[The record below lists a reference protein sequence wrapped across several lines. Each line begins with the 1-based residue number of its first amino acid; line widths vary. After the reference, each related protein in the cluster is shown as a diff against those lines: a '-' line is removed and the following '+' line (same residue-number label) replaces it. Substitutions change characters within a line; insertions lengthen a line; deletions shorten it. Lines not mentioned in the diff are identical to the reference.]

1 MLEVTLPDGS
11 VKEVEAGATPLQI
24 AESIS
29 PGLARVAVVAELDGT
44 LVDLTEPIT
53 ANAKLR
59 LLTERDPEALQVFR
73 HSSAHLLAV
82 ATLELYPETKLGVG
96 PPTDTGFFYDMQ
108 REQPF
113 TPEDL
118 GKIEKK
124 MQEIV
129 DRDLPNRRVWMDR
142 DEALKLYEEQGDTMK
157 CELITEKTDDPKV
170 SIYQTGDK
178 FNDFCRGPH
187 IPSMGRVK
195 AFKLLSVA
203 GSYWKGD
210 ERNQRLQRVYGTSF
224 FSKKD
229 LKKYLN
235 QLEEAKKR
243 DHRKLGKQL
252 DLFSVQEAAG
262 PGLIF
267 WHPKGSLVRKIVEDW
282 MRDQYLARGYGLV
295 FTPHVAKRDLWK
307 TSGHADFYSD
317 DMFKPMELDD
327 IEYQLRPM
335 NCPFHILIYKDK
347 LRSYRD
353 LPVRLGELGT
363 VYRYER
369 SGVMHGL
376 LRVRGFTQDDAHIF
390 CTPDQVTDEVVGCVD
405 FAMDVMKTFGFEDYE
420 VELSTW
426 DGGES
431 GKYAGDAEEWELAE
445 NGLKDALAQR
455 GIEAKVMRNEAA
467 FYGPKIDVKMV
478 DAIGRSWQLSTV
490 QFDFNLPRRF
500 ELEYV
505 GEDGAKHRPYMV
517 HRALLGSIERFMGVL
532 IEHYAGAFPTWLA
545 PLQVKVLPITDA
557 QLEYAKS
564 VAEQLKGAGVRVD
577 VDERNE
583 KVGFKVREATLEK
596 IPHMLIVGAR
606 EAEEGKVA
614 VRKRREGDQGQQTVE
629 EFLATLLP
637 EIESKQVS

>member
-11 VKEVEAGATPLQI
+11 VKEVEAGTTPLQI

-29 PGLARVAVVAELDGT
+29 PGLARAAVVAELDGM
-44 LVDLTEPIT
+44 LVDLAEPIA

-59 LLTERDPEALQVFR
+59 LLTERDPEALTVFR
-73 HSSAHLLAV
+73 HSSAHLLAA
-82 ATLELYPETKLGVG
+82 ATLELYPDTKLGIG
-96 PPTDTGFFYDMQ
+96 PPIDTGFFYDMQ

-113 TPEDL
+113 TPDDL
-118 GKIEKK
+118 EKIEKK
-124 MQEIV
+124 MQELV
-129 DRDLPNRRVWMDR
+129 DSDLPNHRVWMDR
-142 DEALKLYEEQGDTMK
+142 DEALKLYQEQGDTMK

-170 SIYQTGDK
+170 SIYKTGDK

-210 ERNQRLQRVYGTSF
+210 EKNQRLQRIYGTSF

-252 DLFSVQEAAG
+252 DLFSVQETAG

-267 WHPKGSLVRKIVEDW
+267 WHPKGALVRKIVEDW
-282 MRDQYLARGYGLV
+282 LRDQYLARGYGLV
-295 FTPHVAKRDLWK
+295 FTPHVAKRELWK
-307 TSGHADFYSD
+307 ISGHADYYSD

-390 CTPDQVTDEVVGCVD
+390 CTPEQVTDEVVGCVD
-405 FAMDVMKTFGFEDYE
+405 FAMDVLKTFGFEDYE

-431 GKYAGDAEEWELAE
+431 GKYAGDPEEWERAE

-455 GIEAKVMRNEAA
+455 GIEAKVMPNEAA

-500 ELEYV
+500 DLEYV

-517 HRALLGSIERFMGVL
+517 HRALLGSVERFMGVL
-532 IEHYAGAFPTWLA
+532 IEHFAGAFPTWLA
-545 PLQVKVLPITDA
+545 PVQVMVLPITDG

-564 VAEQLKGAGVRVD
+564 VAEQLKAAGVRVE

-583 KVGFKVREATLEK
+583 KVGFKIREATLEK
-596 IPHMLIVGAR
+596 IPHMLVVGAR
-606 EAEEGKVA
+606 EEEEGKVA
-614 VRKRREGDQGQQTVE
+614 VRKRKDGDQGAQTVE
-629 EFLATLLP
+629 EFLAVLLP
-637 EIESKQVS
+637 EIESKQI